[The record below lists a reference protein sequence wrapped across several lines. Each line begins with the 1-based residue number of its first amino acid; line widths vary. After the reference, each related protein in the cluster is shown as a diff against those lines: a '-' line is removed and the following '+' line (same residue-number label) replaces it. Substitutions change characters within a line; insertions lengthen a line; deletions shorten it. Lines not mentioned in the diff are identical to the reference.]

1 MNEGTV
7 TTGVLAATNV
17 VDNAVG
23 VDKKY
28 WYVAI
33 VKHNSEKCASEKL
46 TQMRVDN
53 YLPIQKEIR
62 IWRNGRKSN
71 VDRVVIP
78 STIFIHCTEQKRR
91 ELVTLPFIYRFLT
104 NRARSITNN
113 TNNAIAIIPDVQIN
127 TLKFMLGQSD
137 IPIEVITNNSYKK
150 GERVRVIRGH
160 LAGLEG
166 EIFETSNG
174 KSEMMVV
181 LNCLGCARL
190 YVETTSLG
198 KI

>member
-7 TTGVLAATNV
+7 TTSVLAATDV

-23 VDKKY
+23 VDKNY
-28 WYVAI
+28 WFVAI

-46 TQMRVDN
+46 TKMGIEN
-53 YLPIQKEIR
+53 YLPTQKEIR
-62 IWRNGRKSN
+62 IWRNGRKSQ

-78 STIFIHCTEQKRR
+78 STLFIHCSEQKRR
-91 ELVTLPFIYRFLT
+91 ELVTLPFIFRFLS
-104 NRARSITNN
+104 NRARSIIHTTNH
-113 TNNAIAIIPDVQIN
+113 AIAIIPDAQIN

-137 IPIEVITNNSYKK
+137 IPIEVITNQFYKK
-150 GERVRVIRGH
+150 GERVKVIRGH

-166 EIFETSNG
+166 EIFETSDG

-181 LNCLGCARL
+181 LDCLGCARL
-190 YVETTSLG
+190 YLETTSLER
-198 KI
+198 I